1 MVEAWALHNTLKGW
15 TFFNLS
21 AREVQLL
28 VQAMSPN
35 EVRLAKVA
43 LKNTTQ
49 WISLSITE
57 HAQFFNKISESSEG
71 YPTLASDQGT
81 STTHGS
87 ETDTEYFIVK
97 KRTEVARLHKRYDI
111 ALACTISSASKNF
124 EAETINISE
133 GGLQFKE
140 LLPAWIA
147 GYFIVSVVTPQSVFQ
162 LMCSLVEDQKEK
174 KRVQIVSEESEVEY
188 VLYKNWLTTLD

>member
-1 MVEAWALHNTLKGW
+1 MIEAWALHNTLKGW

-21 AREVQLL
+21 VREVQLL

-43 LKNTTQ
+43 LKKSIN
-49 WISLSITE
+49 WLALSATD
-57 HAQFFNKISESSEG
+57 HPDFFNKINESSED
-71 YPTLASDQGT
+71 YPPLASDQGT
-81 STTHGS
+81 STANGIDID
-87 ETDTEYFIVK
+87 TDYFVVK
-97 KRTEVARLHKRYDI
+97 KRTEVARLHRRYDI
-111 ALACTISSASKNF
+111 SLLCTISSTTKNF

-140 LLPAWIA
+140 LLPTWIA
-147 GYFIVSVVTPQSVFQ
+147 GYFIVSVITNDTVFQ

-174 KRVQIVSEESEVEY
+174 KRVQIVSEESDLQY
-188 VLYKNWLTTLD
+188 VLYKNWLSTLN